1 MAPGELED
9 LPEPAPAGL
18 DELTEQPG
26 PRNTWSWSPPPAGGR
41 MGGCETTPPDSRT
54 DPGKPAPPSGRL
66 IHGKP
71 QPGRLSSLAIIGRRS
86 PASSSF
92 VLASALTGATAAGAP
107 ARPRTARR
115 PEHGSCEESQ
125 QQPSPAI
132 SRSPG

>member
-9 LPEPAPAGL
+9 LPEPAPAAL

-26 PRNTWSWSPPPAGGR
+26 PRNTWSWSPPRREAEWVDVRPLR
-41 MGGCETTPPDSRT
+41 RT
-54 DPGKPAPPSGRL
+54 HAPTREASTPSGRL

-92 VLASALTGATAAGAP
+92 VLARALTGAPAAGAP
-107 ARPRTARR
+107 A
-115 PEHGSCEESQ
+115 
-125 QQPSPAI
+125 
-132 SRSPG
+132 